1 MYSLKKTKKPIYNA
15 ITNKLRGNAQLIPQR
30 PKWENKDVTTKEY
43 EYWVERWRE
52 TYKMGLEG
60 GLWRRDSRR
69 SSLIPR
75 SKRLDRAVSPSA
87 CCGLFS
93 ILISKFSTNL
103 EASSASLIHA
113 SMNRDCTPI
122 SLLRSSFPSVST
134 TTLVF
139 FFSPPNL
146 ARTTENNLKSFHTR
160 KQKIVTLFRKIFVI
174 DLILHSFGKCYGA
187 TKHHIYRYDTN

>member
-1 MYSLKKTKKPIYNA
+1 M
-15 ITNKLRGNAQLIPQR
+15 
-30 PKWENKDVTTKEY
+30 
-43 EYWVERWRE
+43 
-52 TYKMGLEG
+52 
-60 GLWRRDSRR
+60 
-69 SSLIPR
+69 IPR

-103 EASSASLIHA
+103 EASCASLIHA

-122 SLLRSSFPSVST
+122 SLLRSSFPLSPQP
-134 TTLVF
+134 LVF

-146 ARTTENNLKSFHTR
+146 SRTTENNQKSFHTR

-187 TKHHIYRYDTN
+187 TKHHIYRCDTN